1 MRHRAITSTATRLDR
16 NRHRVQRFKFVYD
29 STEIGK
35 RGNAF
40 AFEFVFPSNCLD
52 DLAHNLSQP
61 TQRMGFVK
69 RDPIRGRRQEVAA
82 FADQRLQVEF
92 NGLSVHQYDRA
103 SIPGCVEVRF
113 QVQGCD
119 ESLSGF
125 VERSSIKTNFD
136 IAAVVPGSF
145 VALECCLRFGE
156 AKDGWLLLH
165 GVRLFKFKPSVGF
178 PKKPDSC
185 MMRSEE
191 HTSEL
196 QSL

>member
-1 MRHRAITSTATRLDR
+1 MRHRAIMTSTATRTDR
-16 NRHRVQRFKFVYD
+16 NRHWVQRLKFVYEGA
-29 STEIGK
+29 EISK

-113 QVQGCD
+113 QVEGCA
-119 ESLSGF
+119 EGLSGF
-125 VERSSIKTNFD
+125 VERSSIKTNFH

-145 VALECCLRFGE
+145 VALEYCLRFGV
-156 AKDGWLLLH
+156 AK
-165 GVRLFKFKPSVGF
+165 
-178 PKKPDSC
+178 
-185 MMRSEE
+185 E
-191 HTSEL
+191 
-196 QSL
+196 

>member
-1 MRHRAITSTATRLDR
+1 MRHRAITSTATRTDR
-16 NRHRVQRFKFVYD
+16 NRHRVQRLKFVYD
-29 STEIGK
+29 GTEIGK
-35 RGNAF
+35 RGNTI
-40 AFEFVFPSNCLD
+40 AFEFAFPPDCLD
-52 DLAHNLSQP
+52 DLAHKLRQP

-103 SIPGCVEVRF
+103 SIPGCVEGRF
-113 QVQGCD
+113 QVEGCD
-119 ESLSGF
+119 EGLSGF

-145 VALECCLRFGE
+145 VALECGLRFGV

-165 GVRLFKFKPSVGF
+165 WCAP
-178 PKKPDSC
+178 
-185 MMRSEE
+185 
-191 HTSEL
+191 L
-196 QSL
+196 QV